1 MTTNPAVDVRL
12 GSLLQIGVAVADLEA
27 MTAFYR
33 DALRLPF
40 LFAAPG
46 MSFFDCG
53 GVRLM
58 LSLPEKGSEQRHGS
72 ILYFRV
78 DDIAATHAALLAR
91 GVRFE
96 GAPHVVHRAPGM
108 ELWMA
113 FFSDPEGNLM
123 ALSSEVRAAQ

>member
-1 MTTNPAVDVRL
+1 MSVEPVEPALSRL
-12 GSLLQIGVAVADLEA
+12 GQIGVTVHDLPA

-33 DALRLPF
+33 DVLRLPF

-46 MSFFDCG
+46 MSFFDCA

-58 LSLPEKGSEQRHGS
+58 LAVPEGEGAAADRAS
-72 ILYFRV
+72 ILYFAV
-78 DDIAATHAALLAR
+78 PDIAAAHAALAAR
-91 GVRFE
+91 GAAFD

-113 FFSDPEGNLM
+113 SLRDPEGNALALM
-123 ALSSEVRAAQ
+123 SEVRG